1 MDKKLLTPGPL
12 TTSMSTK
19 EAMLHDWGSR
29 DQKFIDLNQ
38 SIRDSLIKLIDGE
51 GKYQCVPM
59 QGSGTFAVESMISSL
74 TPKDANILILING
87 AYGQRMKKMCS
98 YLGRKTIEY
107 EVAEHEPHDIKKLED
122 IIDANSQLTHVFAVY
137 CETTSG
143 ILNPIEDIASLVEK
157 KNLSLFI
164 DAMSAFGALPLSS
177 INVTFDA
184 VAASSNKCLEGVP
197 GVGFILMKN
206 QVIENAKGNCH
217 SLSLDLYDQW
227 IAMEKN
233 KQWRFTPPTHV
244 LAAFNQAITEHE
256 REGGV
261 AGRHERYKNNC
272 KIICDGMKEIGFEQL
287 LPDELQAPIIITFKQ
302 PNDPNFNFQQF
313 YNALSDK
320 DFLIYPGKLTVAD
333 TFRIGC
339 IGNLNQQD
347 MTDTITAVKEVV
359 SELNI
364 NVKN

>member
-51 GKYQCVPM
+51 GNYQCVPM

-74 TPKDANILILING
+74 TSKDAHILILING

-98 YLGRKTIEY
+98 YLGRNIIEY

-122 IIDANSQLTHVFAVY
+122 IINANPQLTHVFAVY

-177 INVTFDA
+177 KDITFDA

-197 GVGFILMKN
+197 GVGSVSYTHLT
-206 QVIENAKGNCH
+206 
-217 SLSLDLYDQW
+217 L
-227 IAMEKN
+227 
-233 KQWRFTPPTHV
+233 PT
-244 LAAFNQAITEHE
+244 
-256 REGGV
+256 
-261 AGRHERYKNNC
+261 K
-272 KIICDGMKEIGFEQL
+272 
-287 LPDELQAPIIITFKQ
+287 
-302 PNDPNFNFQQF
+302 
-313 YNALSDK
+313 
-320 DFLIYPGKLTVAD
+320 
-333 TFRIGC
+333 RI
-339 IGNLNQQD
+339 
-347 MTDTITAVKEVV
+347 V
-359 SELNI
+359 
-364 NVKN
+364 